1 MFGGSSNLTDP
12 SSKNPVGYENREIQM
27 RNNRDLFYVNATNT
41 TETLSTISQS
51 SILELLEFSDNKDLQ
66 NLILEFSNPNSIEI
80 MTSSDAIFL
89 TKDLGQSPID
99 INPNEVTRTITTDN
113 TFGYRYGK
121 ISKKNQIIN
130 DLGVVLYPLEAND
143 S

>member
-1 MFGGSSNLTDP
+1 MLMLLTLLKHCRP
-12 SSKNPVGYENREIQM
+12 YP
-27 RNNRDLFYVNATNT
+27 
-41 TETLSTISQS
+41 TI
-51 SILELLEFSDNKDLQ
+51 
-66 NLILEFSNPNSIEI
+66 
-80 MTSSDAIFL
+80 L

-121 ISKKNQIIN
+121 ISKKNQIKN

>member
-1 MFGGSSNLTDP
+1 MFGRSSNLTDP

-66 NLILEFSNPNSIEI
+66 NLIREFSNPNSIEM
-80 MTSSDAIFL
+80 MTSSDATIL